1 LLELE
6 PEDNAMARPKG
17 SRNKPKSADSNG
29 VGHNSGDDAPL
40 TTGELTDEQRQVL
53 WFGAKRKIVSF
64 KESIASITGELRNEY
79 KKLKADLGLLKSDV
93 DFALSLED
101 EDAEETH
108 RRRMMLA
115 RWEQHPI
122 GLQADMFGDGVDRT
136 PAVDKKRAEGKRH
149 GLAGDPC
156 NPGCDPSSEQYQSY
170 MAGFHEGQAVLAQG
184 IKRPDPPPMDLP
196 HSSEQPADGNP
207 RMSRAEWK
215 AHMAKQNA
223 EVAAEIKAGA
233 IGTEPATAGPE

>member
-1 LLELE
+1 
-6 PEDNAMARPKG
+6 MGRGRPPG

-40 TTGELTDEQRQVL
+40 STGELTDEQRQVL
-53 WFGAKRKIVSF
+53 WFGAKRRIVSF

-79 KKLKADLGLLKSDV
+79 KKLKAELGLLKSDV
-93 DFALSLED
+93 DFALTLED

-108 RRRMMLA
+108 RRRMMIA

-136 PAVDKKRAEGKRH
+136 PSADKAFANGKRA
-149 GLAGDPC
+149 GLAGDRC
-156 NPGCDPSSEQYQSY
+156 NPPHDPSSEQYQRFV
-170 MAGFHEGQAVLAQG
+170 AGFHEGNAVLAQG

-215 AHMAKQNA
+215 AHMAQQNA

-233 IGTEPATAGPE
+233 IGTEPATAGPAGE